1 MEECVVHTGED
12 GFPTV
17 RHLTPRGT
25 NQDVGAALTR
35 VASTRHGLA
44 ARALQDADPSRACA
58 QTDSTSESAPILWQR
73 ARGVAREL
81 GLEVPTCDST
91 ALPYNQ
97 LPPGLAGPGCSLV
110 YYPAPTTRSGHPR
123 LSRNYDFPKGSAADI
138 YDIDLP
144 PEVRRSVRPFMA
156 DPYVLELHPA
166 DGGYASLAMVSFD
179 LLTGT
184 LDGINSEGLMM
195 AVNGDEVSLR
205 EGMGPEPRGPG
216 FHEFSCMRE
225 ILDGRATAGEARA
238 LLQSARFYVAMV
250 PCHYLVAD
258 QHGDAFAFER
268 DANGSVHFVAS
279 GERPLV
285 MTNHPLHRYPN
296 RETFP
301 QPHDVLSSGTTSFD
315 RYIHLEDAVGR
326 VAGRHGD
333 DEMHEACATVAV
345 SRVVEWISEPARRAV
360 AAAPGL
366 SRTLWHVVYDAG
378 KRSMHIRFYSGETKK
393 RDGTFEEQYGK
404 RLTFTLGS

>member
-1 MEECVVHTGED
+1 MEERLVHTGEN
-12 GFPTV
+12 GFPVV
-17 RHLTPRGT
+17 RHLVLRGT
-25 NQDVGAALTR
+25 NQDVGAALAR
-35 VASTRHGLA
+35 VASTRHGLTV
-44 ARALQDADPSRACA
+44 RALQDADPSRACA
-58 QTDSTSESAPILWQR
+58 QTDYISENAPILWQR

-110 YYPAPTTRSGHPR
+110 YYPPQTTRSGHPC

-156 DPYVLELHPA
+156 DPYVLELHPT

-184 LDGINSEGLMM
+184 LDGVNSEGLMV
-195 AVNGDEVSLR
+195 AVNGDEISLR
-205 EGMGPEPRGPG
+205 EGMGPEPRGTG
-216 FHEFSCMRE
+216 FHELSCMRE
-225 ILDGRATAGEARA
+225 VLDRCATASEARA
-238 LLQSARFYVAMV
+238 HLESMRFYVAMM

-258 QHGDAFAFER
+258 RHGDAFAFER
-268 DANGSVHFVAS
+268 DADRGVHFLPCS
-279 GERPLV
+279 QRPFV
-285 MTNHPLHRYPN
+285 MTNHPLHRYPE

-301 QPHDVLSSGTTSFD
+301 QPYDVLSCGTTSFD
-315 RYIHLEDAVGR
+315 RTIHLEDAVGR
-326 VAGRHGD
+326 VTGRHGD
-333 DEMHEACATVAV
+333 GDMREACAAVAV
-345 SRVVEWISEPARRAV
+345 SRVVEWIPPSARRTM
-360 AAAPGL
+360 AASPGL
-366 SRTLWHVVYDAG
+366 SRTLWHVVYDAE
-378 KRSMHIRFYSGETKK
+378 KRSMHIRFYSGETAK
-393 RDGTFEEQYGK
+393 RDGTFEEQYGE